1 MSVLNNRICPYSM
14 CLLSLG
20 LCSCYGVVPYCV
32 DCMEVSGWVACASV
46 GGGWEPWL
54 ARAHVRKKTGT
65 GTPGAQ
71 GCLLTQSQAKPVS
84 LTQPDSYSLLQSD
97 GNKL

>member
-1 MSVLNNRICPYSM
+1 MPVRTAAKKVADSTPENTVRR
-14 CLLSLG
+14 
-20 LCSCYGVVPYCV
+20 CYDGVPCFV
-32 DCMEVSGWVACASV
+32 DCTEVSGWVACASV

-54 ARAHVRKKTGT
+54 ARAHARRKTGT
-65 GTPGAQ
+65 GTLGAQ

-84 LTQPDSYSLLQSD
+84 LTQPDSYSLLQFD